1 MKREGTVVY
10 ERQKKLTTFEPA
22 RVINA
27 ICQRNGI
34 ALPGCRSG
42 LGRYELVNSTRP
54 SSGGIEP
61 DEPLGSFT
69 LLRGQLTLGD
79 DTRDQLLLRAT
90 VLRMDRC
97 LHAICRKNDSEA
109 LIIYGEEFMQH

>member
-10 ERQKKLTTFEPA
+10 ERQKKLTTFEP
-22 RVINA
+22 
-27 ICQRNGI
+27 
-34 ALPGCRSG
+34 
-42 LGRYELVNSTRP
+42 
-54 SSGGIEP
+54 
-61 DEPLGSFT
+61 DEPLGSFS

-79 DTRDQLLLRAT
+79 DARYQLLLRAI

-109 LIIYGEEFMQH
+109 LIIYGKEFLQH

>member
-10 ERQKKLTTFEPA
+10 ERQKMLTTFESA

-27 ICQRNGI
+27 ICQRNGF

-42 LGRYELVNSTRP
+42 LGRYEFANSTRS
-54 SSGGIEP
+54 SSGTSSRVS
-61 DEPLGSFT
+61 PLGSFS
-69 LLRGQLTLGD
+69 LLRGQLALGGD
-79 DTRDQLLLRAT
+79 ARDQLLLRAL

-97 LHAICRKNDSEA
+97 LHAICRKNDPEA
-109 LIIYGEEFMQH
+109 LTTYGKGFLQH